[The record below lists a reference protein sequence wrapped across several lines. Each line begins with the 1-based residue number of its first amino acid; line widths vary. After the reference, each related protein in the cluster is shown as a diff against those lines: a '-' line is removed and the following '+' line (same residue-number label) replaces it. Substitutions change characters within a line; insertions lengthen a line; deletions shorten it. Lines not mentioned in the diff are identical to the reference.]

1 VAPDGTAS
9 DTALVDAGG
18 VTGRKLITILT
29 RFGHALRKEGMNVG
43 TGDIMTVA
51 AAMGPLDPTDLV
63 DLYWAGRT
71 CRVTKRDDI
80 VVYHE
85 VFCRFFLEN
94 GNPISDLLMDEKY
107 SLAAESQQ
115 VFEVPASD
123 PGEEDEVEDDE
134 AVLGLMASHMETL
147 KHKHFRAC
155 TPQELEALRRIM
167 ARIRL
172 TPPRRRTRR
181 MRPNVKGRYPDLRK
195 TINEA
200 MRNYGEVVDLSYRKR
215 RVKLR
220 PLIMI
225 LDISGSMADYS
236 QGLLQFAWASRR
248 VAQKVEVFAFG
259 TRLSYLSNA
268 LKTRKID
275 DALERAAKE
284 VIDWEGGTRIGTSL
298 DTFVRDYGRRG
309 MARGAIVVIC
319 SDGLDRG
326 DPELLAQAM
335 ERLSRLAHTVVWM
348 NPHKGNNENY
358 KPTSLGMLVAE
369 PHIDVL
375 LSCHDLASLEKLAAL
390 LPTLA

>member
-1 VAPDGTAS
+1 VAPDA
-9 DTALVDAGG
+9 ALLADAGG
-18 VTGRKLITILT
+18 LTGRKLVSILT
-29 RFGHALRKEGMNVG
+29 RFGHELRQEGMAIG
-43 TGDIMTVA
+43 TGDIMAMA

-71 CRVTKRDDI
+71 CMVTKRDDI

-85 VFCRFFLEN
+85 AFCRFFLEN
-94 GNPISDLLMDEKY
+94 GNPINDLLMDEKF
-107 SLAAESQQ
+107 SLGAESQQ
-115 VFEVPASD
+115 VFEVPATD
-123 PGEEDEVEDDE
+123 PGKEEEPDDDE

-147 KHKHFRAC
+147 KHKHFRTC
-155 TPQELEALRRIM
+155 SPEELEALRRIM
-167 ARIRL
+167 ARIKI

-181 MRPNVKGRYPDLRK
+181 MRPNAQGRHPDLRR
-195 TINEA
+195 TINSA
-200 MRNYGEVVDLSYRKR
+200 MRMYGEVVDLNYRKR

-220 PLIMI
+220 PLILI

-236 QGLLQFAWASRR
+236 RGLLQFAWSARR

-298 DTFVRDYGRRG
+298 DVFVRDYGRRG

-335 ERLSRLAHTVVWM
+335 ERLARLAHTVVWM
-348 NPHKGNNENY
+348 NPHKGNNEDY

-375 LSCHDLASLEKLAAL
+375 LSCHDLASLEKLATL

>member
-1 VAPDGTAS
+1 
-9 DTALVDAGG
+9 
-18 VTGRKLITILT
+18 
-29 RFGHALRKEGMNVG
+29 
-43 TGDIMTVA
+43 
-51 AAMGPLDPTDLV
+51 
-63 DLYWAGRT
+63 
-71 CRVTKRDDI
+71 
-80 VVYHE
+80 
-85 VFCRFFLEN
+85 
-94 GNPISDLLMDEKY
+94 
-107 SLAAESQQ
+107 
-115 VFEVPASD
+115 
-123 PGEEDEVEDDE
+123 
-134 AVLGLMASHMETL
+134 
-147 KHKHFRAC
+147 
-155 TPQELEALRRIM
+155 
-167 ARIRL
+167 
-172 TPPRRRTRR
+172 
-181 MRPNVKGRYPDLRK
+181 MRPNDKGRYPDLRK
-195 TINEA
+195 TINAA
-200 MRNYGEVVDLSYRKR
+200 MRTYGEVTDLSYRSR
-215 RVKLR
+215 RIKLR
-220 PLIMI
+220 PIILI

-248 VAQKVEVFAFG
+248 VAQRVEVFAFG

-335 ERLSRLAHTVVWM
+335 ERIGRLAHTVVWM

>member
-1 VAPDGTAS
+1 M
-9 DTALVDAGG
+9 ALDAGSVLDSG
-18 VTGRKLITILT
+18 GLTGRRLTAIVT
-29 RFGHALRKEGMNVG
+29 RFAHELRYEGLAIG
-43 TGDIMTVA
+43 TGDIMA
-51 AAMGPLDPTDLV
+51 MCAAMGPLDPTDIV

-71 CRVTKRDDI
+71 CMVTKRDDI
-80 VVYHE
+80 VIYHE

-94 GNPISDLLMDEKY
+94 GSPIDDLLMDQKNV
-107 SLAAESQQ
+107 LGAESQQ
-115 VFEVPASD
+115 VFEVPASE
-123 PGEEDEVEDDE
+123 PGKEDEVEDDE

-155 TPQELEALRRIM
+155 TPEELEAVRRIM

-181 MRPNVKGRYPDLRK
+181 MRPNDRGRWPDLRK

-200 MRNYGEVVDLSYRKR
+200 MRTYGEVVDLSYRKR

-220 PLIMI
+220 PIILI

-236 QGLLQFAWASRR
+236 LRLLQFAWSVRR

-268 LKTRKID
+268 LKSRKID
-275 DALERAAKE
+275 DALERAAKD
-284 VIDWEGGTRIGTSL
+284 VIDWEGGTRIGTAL

-335 ERLSRLAHTVVWM
+335 ERIKRLAHTVVWM
-348 NPHKGNNENY
+348 NPHKGSNENY

-375 LSCHDLASLEKLAAL
+375 LSCHDLASLEQLAAL